1 MTTGAVVGQKAGED
15 RSTLTWG
22 EYVSLVLALLVAL
35 CAVFTKTSGLFL
47 DRAVWLGL
55 PLAVATV
62 VGLVALD
69 PLCPRRRVR
78 NGLPRVAEA
87 SDDRRARLALAA
99 TQLVVVAVF
108 LARIGVDLV
117 PRAASSDFG
126 SHGGIVTWIAQ
137 HQAMPSASRWSSS
150 VASYP
155 SGGHLAAATLTWVSP
170 LRPLEALW
178 AMTLVALLGTWPIL
192 CLLAR
197 QVAWHRSW
205 VASAFVLAFL
215 FGAYR
220 YTIGIVT
227 YDYFFAQLVG
237 QWLALAGVARVVV
250 EMARL
255 RSVSR
260 PGSVSGWGSVSR
272 PGSVSGWGSGVPERH
287 LGTRPLVAVVWV
299 LGFLAGAVL
308 SYPQASVL
316 LIGTVGAVIL
326 FGPLARRV
334 RYGLMVASVVL
345 ASIFLAALSRT
356 VYWSAD
362 LLAGFPG
369 EVSGVRLQDVGGPL
383 MVGLAAVGGVMVFL
397 RVFLRGRRAPQNLA
411 CLGAAAGPLAVVVAM
426 ISLRAGFPVRLAVSD
441 YRIAKNVYG
450 LVPLLVVFAAVGAA
464 ELAGWVG
471 DQLGAL
477 VRGSTGSRTQSGPDA
492 VMGLPTRHPTPLA
505 PWLATLAAALAAV
518 LSLGSVRA
526 PTAAVRRIYER
537 DLYRLGLTIPASDR
551 ASVGLVAPWV
561 EVYVL
566 RWAGIGT
573 PVSTEA
579 PAEFPRTERWRTWPD
594 GQVTTDRLLVAGP
607 FAQKYRNRPGVV
619 VEHELGS
626 AVLLRRR

>member
-1 MTTGAVVGQKAGED
+1 MTGPVVGHQVDAD
-15 RSTLTWG
+15 RSRLTWG
-22 EYVSLVLALLVAL
+22 EYLSLVLPLLVAL
-35 CAVFTKTSGLFL
+35 CAVFTKASGLFL

-69 PLCPRRRVR
+69 PLRPRRNVH
-78 NGLPRVAEA
+78 NGLQRVVELP
-87 SDDRRARLALAA
+87 DDRRARRVLAA
-99 TQLVVVAVF
+99 SQLVVVVLF
-108 LARIGVDLV
+108 LARIGADLV

-137 HQAMPSASRWSSS
+137 HQAMPSASRWDSS

-155 SGGHLAAATLTWVSP
+155 SGGHLAAATLTWMSP

-205 VASAFVLAFL
+205 VASALVLAFL

-220 YTIGIVT
+220 YTVGIVT

-255 RSVSR
+255 R
-260 PGSVSGWGSVSR
+260 SVSR

-573 PVSTEA
+573 PVSTEG

-594 GQVTTDRLLVAGP
+594 EQVTADRLLVAGP

-619 VEHELGS
+619 VERELGS

>member
-1 MTTGAVVGQKAGED
+1 MTGPVVGHQVDAD
-15 RSTLTWG
+15 RSRLTWG
-22 EYVSLVLALLVAL
+22 EYLSLVLPLLVAL
-35 CAVFTKTSGLFL
+35 CAVFTKASGLFL

-69 PLCPRRRVR
+69 PLRPRRNVH
-78 NGLPRVAEA
+78 NGLQRVVELP
-87 SDDRRARLALAA
+87 DDRRARRVLAA
-99 TQLVVVAVF
+99 SQLVVVVLF
-108 LARIGVDLV
+108 LARIGADLV

-137 HQAMPSASRWSSS
+137 HQAMPSASRWDSS

-155 SGGHLAAATLTWVSP
+155 SGGHLAAATLTWMSP

-205 VASAFVLAFL
+205 VASALVLAFL

-260 PGSVSGWGSVSR
+260 PGSVSR
-272 PGSVSGWGSGVPERH
+272 QGSGSGSGSAERH
-287 LGTRPLVAVVWV
+287 LGTRPWVAVVWV
-299 LGFLAGAVL
+299 LGFLTGAVL

-316 LIGTVGAVIL
+316 LIGAVAAVML
-326 FGPLARRV
+326 FGPVPRRV
-334 RYGLMVASVVL
+334 RYGLMAGSVVL

-369 EVSGVRLQDVGGPL
+369 EVAHIRLQEVGGPL
-383 MVGLAAVGGVMVFL
+383 TVGLGAVGGVMVFL
-397 RVFLRGRRAPQNLA
+397 RVFLRVFSRGNPTAPQNVA
-411 CLGAAAGPLAVVVAM
+411 CLGAAAGPLAVVLAM

-471 DQLGAL
+471 DQLDAF
-477 VRGSTGSRTQSGPDA
+477 VRGPTRAAAHNGPDGQA
-492 VMGLPTRHPTPLA
+492 GVPASHPTPLA
-505 PWLATLAAALAAV
+505 PWLATLAAGLAAL

-526 PTAAVRRIYER
+526 PTVAVRRMYEH
-537 DLYRLGLTIPASDR
+537 DLYRLGLSIPASDR